1 MYRNLFHSLL
11 LLITLVAVFLSCKKT
26 VENEPKPLPE
36 WEDKS
41 ADSATLTITVE
52 TQEGFYMVGSYVDLA
67 LSNDSMVNG
76 ILVRRAP
83 TDGAGKVIFRRLY
96 PRKYFVNCIAYN
108 NGSTYFGNFH
118 TPLPPGSVKDT
129 VLFVH

>member
-11 LLITLVAVFLSCKKT
+11 LLITLAAVTLSCSKT
-26 VENEPKPLPE
+26 VDNETKPLPE

-41 ADSATLTITVE
+41 ADSATLAITVE

-76 ILVRRAP
+76 ILVRRSP
-83 TDGAGKVIFRRLY
+83 TNASGRVTFRKLY
-96 PRKYFVNCIAYN
+96 PRNYFVNCIAYY

-129 VLFVH
+129 ILFVH

>member
-1 MYRNLFHSLL
+1 MYRNSLHSLL
-11 LLITLVAVFLSCKKT
+11 FLIMIAALLLSCKKT
-26 VENEPKPLPE
+26 IDNETKPLPE

-41 ADSATLTITVE
+41 ADSATLTITVQ

-96 PRKYFVNCIAYN
+96 PRKYFVNCIAYF
-108 NGSTYFGNFH
+108 NGSTYFGNFQ
-118 TPLPPGSVKDT
+118 TLMPAGSVKDT